1 MELSFMTFKLLVSY
15 IYCSILVMSMTVST
29 FDEQVLLDFKSRIT
43 DDPFQ
48 VMSSWNNSLHYCNW
62 TGITC
67 NPSFQRVM
75 ILDLRSLKLVGS
87 IPSSIGNLTFLTTI
101 NLRNNSFHGEVP
113 MEIGNLLQLQHLN
126 LTWNS
131 FTGTIPAN
139 LSYCKELRS
148 LALEYNSLVGK
159 VLPDQFSSLSKLNY
173 LGLGSNNLTGGIPS
187 WIGNFSTLR
196 GLSLAINN
204 LQGPI
209 PRDIGR
215 LSNLQIFQVYGNQL
229 NGTIPQSLFNISSVY
244 YFSVTQNLLYGELPS
259 DIGLTLPNLVV
270 FAGAVNDFTGPIP
283 VSLSN
288 ATKLGVLE
296 LSQNKLTGNVPTSL
310 GQLQGLYRMNFE
322 INSLGRNTSGDLR
335 FLDFLVNC
343 TSLQVLSFE
352 DNILG
357 GELPKTIGNLST
369 RLEIFALGYNMIVG
383 SLPTGLE
390 NLVNLTLLSLD
401 NNYLRGSVPE
411 SLGKLRLLQG
421 LPLNGNK
428 LSGRI
433 PSSIGNLTS
442 LSTLHIEDNE
452 LEGNIPPELGQ
463 CIRLSRLNLTGN
475 NLVGSIPKELAG
487 LSSLSISLALANN
500 SLTGSLPAEFGKL
513 INLKEMDISHNKLSG
528 EIPSTLSSCV
538 SLERFIA
545 NNNLFRGEI
554 PESLQGLRGLEEIDL
569 SHNNISGGIPEFI
582 GKLPYLRKL
591 DLSFNELEG
600 EVPTERIF
608 ANETAVS
615 ISGNDELCG
624 GPPNYNFPT
633 CPKQKDASSKK
644 HISSRIKVAI
654 IISVAFLFL
663 LLCSFAACYIVI
675 RKSRKRDLTGRS
687 SRERQSD
694 HFDDEEPTLF
704 NDPIL
709 TAKITYQ
716 DIFKSTNGFSEDN
729 LVGTGSFGSVYRG
742 KFQVFD
748 KVMAV
753 KVLNLQQRGA
763 LKSFS
768 DECRA
773 LKSIRHRNL
782 LKIIAVCSSIDYQ
795 GNDFKC
801 IVFEFMENGSLDDWL
816 HSKGDEQYLNIIQ
829 RLNIAI
835 DAASALDYLH
845 NNCQVPIVHCD
856 LKPSNILLDEE
867 MTAHVGDFGLA
878 KFLFKSSWNKHTSI
892 ALKGSIGY
900 IPPEYGSGVN
910 VSTLGDVYS
919 FGIML
924 ELCTGRRPTDEIF
937 KDGLNIHQYVKSHL
951 PRRITEIADA
961 SLLLAYEEHNIYEDN
976 ASDLEEKAILQDDE
990 YISKLNTSTNIQECL
1005 ISIMKIG
1012 LLCSSSSPRDRMPI
1026 SIALKEI
1033 HTIKNLFLESKRI
1046 YNSIDRSDGN
1056 KLIKLSSSVFY

>member
-1 MELSFMTFKLLVSY
+1 MEQSFMNFKWLVSY
-15 IYCSILVMSMTVST
+15 IYCSILVMSMKVST

-75 ILDLRSLKLVGS
+75 ILNLRSLKLVGS
-87 IPSSIGNLTFLTTI
+87 IPPSIGNLTFLTTI

-139 LSYCKELRS
+139 LS
-148 LALEYNSLVGK
+148 
-159 VLPDQFSSLSKLNY
+159 
-173 LGLGSNNLTGGIPS
+173 LGSNNLTGGIPS

-209 PRDIGR
+209 PQDIGR

-259 DIGLTLPNLVV
+259 DMGLTLPNLVV

-343 TSLQVLSFE
+343 TSLQVLSFG

-411 SLGKLRLLQG
+411 SLGKLRRLQG
-421 LPLNGNK
+421 LLLNGNK

-487 LSSLSISLALANN
+487 LSSLSISLALAKN

-569 SHNNISGGIPEFI
+569 SHNNISGGIPEFL

-591 DLSFNELEG
+591 VLSFNELEG
-600 EVPTERIF
+600 EVPTEGIF
-608 ANETAVS
+608 ANETAIS

-644 HISSRIKVAI
+644 HIT
-654 IISVAFLFL
+654 
-663 LLCSFAACYIVI
+663 CYIVI
-675 RKSRKRDLTGRS
+675 RKSRKRDLTGQS

-742 KFQVFD
+742 KFQ
-748 KVMAV
+748 
-753 KVLNLQQRGA
+753 
-763 LKSFS
+763 
-768 DECRA
+768 
-773 LKSIRHRNL
+773 
-782 LKIIAVCSSIDYQ
+782 
-795 GNDFKC
+795 
-801 IVFEFMENGSLDDWL
+801 
-816 HSKGDEQYLNIIQ
+816 
-829 RLNIAI
+829 
-835 DAASALDYLH
+835 
-845 NNCQVPIVHCD
+845 
-856 LKPSNILLDEE
+856 
-867 MTAHVGDFGLA
+867 
-878 KFLFKSSWNKHTSI
+878 
-892 ALKGSIGY
+892 GSIGY

-924 ELCTGRRPTDEIF
+924 LELFTGRRPTDEIF

-951 PRRITEIADA
+951 PRRVTEIADA

-990 YISKLNTSTNIQECL
+990 YISKLNTSTIIQECL

-1046 YNSIDRSDGN
+1046 NNSIDRSDGN
-1056 KLIKLSSSVFY
+1056 KLIKLSSSEFY

>member
-1 MELSFMTFKLLVSY
+1 MEQSFMNFKWLVSY
-15 IYCSILVMSMTVST
+15 IHCSILVMSMTVSC
-29 FDEQVLLDFKSRIT
+29 FDEQALLDFKSRIT

-67 NPSFQRVM
+67 NPSFERVI

-87 IPSSIGNLTFLTTI
+87 IPPSIGNLTFLTAI

-148 LALEYNSLVGK
+148 LALEYNSLFGK
-159 VLPDQFSSLSKLNY
+159 VLPDQLSSLSKLNY

-187 WIGNFSTLR
+187 WIGNFSSLR

-229 NGTIPQSLFNISSVY
+229 NGTIPQSVFNISSVY
-244 YFSVTQNLLYGELPS
+244 YFSVTQNLLYGEIPS
-259 DIGLTLPNLVV
+259 DIGLTLPNLEV

-288 ATKLGVLE
+288 ASKLGVLE

-310 GQLQGLYRMNFE
+310 GQLQMLYRLNFE
-322 INSLGRNTSGDLR
+322 INSLGRNTSEDLR
-335 FLDFLVNC
+335 FLDFIVNC
-343 TSLQVLSFE
+343 TSLQVLSFQ
-352 DNILG
+352 NNFLG

-369 RLEIFALGYNMIVG
+369 RLEIFGLGHNIIGG
-383 SLPTGLE
+383 SLPTGLK
-390 NLVNLTLLSLD
+390 NLVNLTVLSLA
-401 NNYLRGSVPE
+401 NNNLRGSVPE
-411 SLGKLRLLQG
+411 SLGKLRRLQG
-421 LPLNGNK
+421 LMLNGNK

-463 CIRLSRLNLTGN
+463 CTRLSVLNLTGN

-487 LSSLSISLALANN
+487 LFSLSIALALSNN
-500 SLTGSLPAEFGKL
+500 SLTGSLPAEIGKL

-545 NNNLFRGEI
+545 NNNLFCGEI

-569 SHNNISGGIPEFI
+569 SHNNISGGIPEFLV
-582 GKLPYLRKL
+582 KLPYLRKL

-600 EVPTERIF
+600 EVPTEGIF
-608 ANETAVS
+608 ANASAVF
-615 ISGNDELCG
+615 ISGNHELCG

-644 HISSRIKVAI
+644 HISSRKKVLAI
-654 IISVAFLFL
+654 ILSVTFSFL
-663 LLCSFAACYIVI
+663 LLCSFVACYIVI
-675 RKSRKRDLTGRS
+675 RNSRKRDLTGRS
-687 SRERQSD
+687 SRERQSE
-694 HFDDEEPTLF
+694 HFDDDKPTLF

-709 TAKITYQ
+709 AAKITYQ

-729 LVGTGSFGSVYRG
+729 LIGTGSFGSVYKG
-742 KFQVFD
+742 QFQVFD

-773 LKSIRHRNL
+773 MKSIRHRNL
-782 LKIIAVCSSIDYQ
+782 LKIIAVCSSMDYQ

-816 HSKGDEQYLNIIQ
+816 HSKGDEQYLNTIQ

-835 DAASALDYLH
+835 DVASALDYLH

-878 KFLFKSSWNKHTSI
+878 KFLFKSSWNKQISI

-900 IPPEYGSGVN
+900 IPPGMSLIHIDF
-910 VSTLGDVYS
+910 SC
-919 FGIML
+919 IMS
-924 ELCTGRRPTDEIF
+924 I
-937 KDGLNIHQYVKSHL
+937 
-951 PRRITEIADA
+951 
-961 SLLLAYEEHNIYEDN
+961 SLINGPN
-976 ASDLEEKAILQDDE
+976 
-990 YISKLNTSTNIQECL
+990 
-1005 ISIMKIG
+1005 M
-1012 LLCSSSSPRDRMPI
+1012 
-1026 SIALKEI
+1026 
-1033 HTIKNLFLESKRI
+1033 
-1046 YNSIDRSDGN
+1046 
-1056 KLIKLSSSVFY
+1056 